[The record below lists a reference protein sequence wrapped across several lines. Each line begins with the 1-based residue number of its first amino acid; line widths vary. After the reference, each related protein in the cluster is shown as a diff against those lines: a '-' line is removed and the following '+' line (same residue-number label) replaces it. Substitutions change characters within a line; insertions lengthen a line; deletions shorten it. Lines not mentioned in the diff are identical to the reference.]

1 MGVKDDQYGLVKRMA
16 HRRMT
21 RNARFREDIE
31 YDGGVDDEFLQPWG
45 DDW

>member
-1 MGVKDDQYGLVKRMA
+1 MGIKDDQVGLVKRMA

-21 RNARFREDIE
+21 RNARLREDIE
-31 YDGGVDDEFLQPWG
+31 YDGGVDDEFLQYWG